1 MLWRAT
7 SPEWSKQQERKES
20 EEKRND
26 RSRAVPTGCRQRG
39 AGTKRWRELEANS
52 RQRTAPLAGKS
63 LGGANRP
70 GASTRVGALRSRWNP
85 GYGWNQGEADRG
97 GSANA
102 AGFRNNREA
111 SRRSES
117 A

>member
-1 MLWRAT
+1 MLSNAT
-7 SPEWSKQQERKES
+7 STEWINQHERKES

-26 RSRAVPTGCRQRG
+26 RSRAVHTGSRQRG
-39 AGTKRWRELEANS
+39 AGTKRWRELDAHS

-70 GASTRVGALRSRWNP
+70 GASSRVGALPSRWNP
-85 GYGWNQGEADRG
+85 GHGWKQREADRG
-97 GSANA
+97 GGAHA

-111 SRRSES
+111 SRRSDS